1 MAVKIQVEAFCVPMP
16 RSVVVGYRCI
26 GGPLPSEDGGSMN
39 LKNIGILPQHY
50 TVSQLRTQP

>member
-50 TVSQLRTQP
+50 TVSQLS